1 MARSRLVALLATL
14 ALTASACASTASP
27 SPAPVA
33 TTAATSAAASAS
45 AAPATV
51 GPPEATTL
59 KVGVDGLPDFT
70 NEGAYK
76 WAADLKAQYGIDATI
91 VDLGSTAG
99 PFRAMVA
106 GDVDMVIGQ
115 VEPGVSLRMQT
126 GTDVKMIAAADTSS
140 DYILLSTPNIGT
152 PADLIGK
159 KVGTQGP
166 GSASETLTKAALKH
180 AGVDI
185 TKINFVQIG
194 GTSARIAALVSGQI
208 QAGAAHAADAYDAVT
223 KSGLKALLPM
233 ATVLPTYEYHVLW
246 TTQKWLDA
254 HPNLAQI
261 AVNLFVAATRWE
273 ADNKDAYIALSNQN
287 VTGLTAD
294 DRSRSYDLFTQ
305 VKYFAVNGGMDA
317 ASIASTVQV
326 AQETGGLPATG
337 VPDPS
342 TWADPVYVN
351 NYLAANGTR

>member
-1 MARSRLVALLATL
+1 
-14 ALTASACASTASP
+14 
-27 SPAPVA
+27 
-33 TTAATSAAASAS
+33 
-45 AAPATV
+45 
-51 GPPEATTL
+51 
-59 KVGVDGLPDFT
+59 
-70 NEGAYK
+70 
-76 WAADLKAQYGIDATI
+76 
-91 VDLGSTAG
+91 
-99 PFRAMVA
+99 
-106 GDVDMVIGQ
+106 
-115 VEPGVSLRMQT
+115 
-126 GTDVKMIAAADTSS
+126 
-140 DYILLSTPNIGT
+140 
-152 PADLIGK
+152 
-159 KVGTQGP
+159 
-166 GSASETLTKAALKH
+166 
-180 AGVDI
+180 
-185 TKINFVQIG
+185 
-194 GTSARIAALVSGQI
+194 
-208 QAGAAHAADAYDAVT
+208 
-223 KSGLKALLPM
+223 M

-342 TWADPVYVN
+342 TWTDPVYVN